1 MKVVIEVPGAAAA
14 SLLAGAVF
22 CSACCFP
29 EDGDELQRRDRAW
42 LLAVHEQIEKQIRE
56 EAGGE

>member
-1 MKVVIEVPGAAAA
+1 MRVIIDVPEPAAA

-42 LLAVHEQIEKQIRE
+42 LLAVHKQIERQISE
-56 EAGGE
+56 EAGRV